1 MNKKERKW
9 LKSQVEKEKIESARR
24 IPDLTRAI
32 EELVSGRKKPQ
43 ELEGIIAEAKAL
55 AQQWKGP
62 FSAKR
67 LKDRR
72 PLFDG
77 ASSNV
82 NFLLA
87 ALVVALR
94 RDHELLEPIRRRFP
108 DELDNLSSAVW
119 HAELREL
126 GEALASTRPK
136 PTSRQAFERKRRKW
150 HRKFYNSIEYQFGG
164 AAEAERRKALY
175 PFHSL
180 LYELTSLD
188 DILVWERRKPL
199 SALHGLPYEPTC
211 LDDIFAGVA
220 VNMQRLED
228 LFFGIDRHRL
238 SELVSERN
246 RIKRGREVRYDY
258 RAVAEIMGN
267 LLKEPRKKGKRSTLG
282 RPPRAPWLNDNE
294 RRRHVLSGI
303 EARINSF
310 PVREDIKDAFLKVV
324 QSSAGFG

>member
-1 MNKKERKW
+1 MRKIERERV
-9 LKSQVEKEKIESARR
+9 KSQVEKEKIESARR
-24 IPDLTRAI
+24 KAIPDLTRAI

-43 ELEGIIAEAKAL
+43 ELEGIIAEAKTL
-55 AQQWKGP
+55 AQQWKDP
-62 FSAKR
+62 SSAKH

-77 ASSNV
+77 TSSNV
-82 NFLLA
+82 AFLLA

-108 DELDNLSSAVW
+108 DELDNLSSAVC

-136 PTSRQAFERKRRKW
+136 PTSRQAYERERRKW
-150 HRKFYNSIEYQFGG
+150 HRNFYNSIEYQFGG
-164 AAEAERRKALY
+164 EREADLRKSGLTG
-175 PFHSL
+175 L
-180 LYELTSLD
+180 LGLAD
-188 DILVWERRKPL
+188 PL
-199 SALHGLPYEPTC
+199 WARMSPPTC

-267 LLKEPRKKGKRSTLG
+267 LLKEPRKKRKRFYSTRCG
-282 RPPRAPWLNDNE
+282 NPRL
-294 RRRHVLSGI
+294 
-303 EARINSF
+303 
-310 PVREDIKDAFLKVV
+310 
-324 QSSAGFG
+324 

>member
-1 MNKKERKW
+1 LSKKERDR
-9 LKSQVEKEKIESARR
+9 LKRQAEREKIESARR
-24 IPDLTRAI
+24 KAIPDLTRAI

-55 AQQWKGP
+55 AQQWKNP
-62 FSAKR
+62 FSAKH

-77 ASSNV
+77 TSSNRT
-82 NFLLA
+82 FLLA

-94 RDHELLEPIRRRFP
+94 RDHELLERIRRRFS
-108 DELDNLSSAVW
+108 DELDNLSSAAW

-126 GEALASTRPK
+126 GEARLSTRPK

-150 HRKFYNSIEYQFGG
+150 HRNRYNSIEYQFGG
-164 AAEAERRKALY
+164 EREADLRKSTPAG
-175 PFHSL
+175 L
-180 LYELTSLD
+180 LGFAD
-188 DILVWERRKPL
+188 PVWARMSP
-199 SALHGLPYEPTC
+199 PTC

-228 LFFGIDRHRL
+228 LFFGMDRHRL
-238 SELVSERN
+238 SKLVSERN
-246 RIKRGREVRYDY
+246 RIKSGREVRYDY

-267 LLKEPRKKGKRSTLG
+267 LLKEPRKKRRRSTLG
-282 RPPRAPWLNDNE
+282 RPPPAPWLNDSE

-310 PVREDIKDAFLKVV
+310 PMREDIKDAFLKVV